1 MSEQAERHE
10 FQAEV
15 RELLDLMIHS
25 LYSHKDIF
33 LRELISNASDALDK
47 VRFEALSHPELVSR
61 ELEITLE
68 VDTAARTLAVHDNGI
83 GMSRPEIVEN
93 LGTIARSGTREF
105 LRAIREAKAAA
116 APELIGQFGVGFYA
130 SFMVADRITVV
141 TRRAG
146 TDEATRWE
154 SAGDGSYTL
163 GPAERPAAGTTVTLH
178 LKPED
183 AEDGLNDY
191 TQTGVLK
198 DIVKRYSDFVTYP
211 IRLQGETLNSMKAIW
226 ARDKDAITEDEHR
239 EFYKHVSHDWNDP
252 LEHLSV
258 HMEGSFE
265 ARALLYIPSKAPFD
279 LHDRDGGHRG
289 LSLYVKRV
297 FIMDDWRELL
307 PQHLRF
313 VRGVVSSDDLPLN
326 VSREILQKN
335 RQIQAIRKYLV
346 RRLLAAL
353 KEMKEQ
359 RADRYRTFWAEFG
372 AVLKEGLLG
381 LEEEPDRLL
390 ELVLAAST
398 DGPALTSLG
407 EYVGRMTSGQPA
419 IYYLTAASREAA
431 ERSPHLEAV
440 RARGYEV
447 LFFLDPIDELWLR
460 MRREFE
466 GKPLTSVSQGGVD
479 LGPGEDGQKEG
490 AVPEEVGQRFKDLL
504 LALRVALQDDVK
516 DVRLSERLTSSPA
529 CLVGEPGD
537 LSAHIEDLL
546 RRSGREVPKAKRVL
560 EVNPSHP
567 LLTRLQAFHAAHPA
581 DERFRRYAELLH
593 GQAILAE
600 GGTLPDPAAFSQRL
614 AELLVEAAGGG

>member
-1 MSEQAERHE
+1 MSEQTERHE

-47 VRFEALSHPELVSR
+47 IRFEALSRPELASR
-61 ELEITLE
+61 ELEIALE
-68 VDTAARTLAVHDNGI
+68 VDAAARTLAVHDHGI
-83 GMSRPEIVEN
+83 GMSRSEVVEN

-146 TDEATRWE
+146 TEEAVRWE
-154 SAGDGSYTL
+154 STGDGSYTI
-163 GPAERPAAGTTVTLH
+163 GPAERPDAGTTVTLH
-178 LKPED
+178 LKPQDE
-183 AEDGLNDY
+183 EDGLNDY
-191 TQTGVLK
+191 TKTGVLK
-198 DIVKRYSDFVTYP
+198 DVVKRYSDFVTYP

-226 ARDKDAITEDEHR
+226 ARDRDAVTEDEHR
-239 EFYKHVSHDWNDP
+239 EFYKHISHDWNDP
-252 LEHLSV
+252 LEHVSV

-307 PQHLRF
+307 PPHLRF
-313 VRGVVSSDDLPLN
+313 VRGVVSSDDLSLN
-326 VSREILQKN
+326 VSREILQKD

-353 KEMKEQ
+353 REMKEQ
-359 RADRYRTFWAEFG
+359 RAERYRTFWAEFG

-381 LEEEPDRLL
+381 IDEEPDRLL

-398 DGPALTSLG
+398 DSPALTSLA
-407 EYVGRMTSGQPA
+407 EYVARMKSGQPA

-479 LGPGEDGQKEG
+479 LGSGEDAKPEG
-490 AVPEEVGQRFKDLL
+490 AVPEEVAEGFKDLL
-504 LALRVALQDDVK
+504 LSLRAALQDEVK

-537 LSAHIEDLL
+537 LSAHIEELL

-560 EVNPSHP
+560 EVNPSHL
-567 LLTRLQAFHAAHPA
+567 LLTRLRAFHAAHGA
-581 DERFRRYAELLH
+581 DERFRRYAMLLH

-600 GGTLPDPAAFSQRL
+600 GGALPDPAAFSRQL
-614 AELLVEAAGGG
+614 AELLVEAAAGP